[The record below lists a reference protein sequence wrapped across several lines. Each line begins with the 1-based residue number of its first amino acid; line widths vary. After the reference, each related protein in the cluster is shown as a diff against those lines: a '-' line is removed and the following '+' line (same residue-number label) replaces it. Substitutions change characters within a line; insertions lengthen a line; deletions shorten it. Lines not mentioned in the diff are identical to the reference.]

1 MYMINTV
8 KTLAND
14 SKHDT
19 IGRSCRSADGP
30 TLFFKGVSFV
40 DVGIPCTFGIFGIVD
55 LLFSSLIL
63 A

>member
-1 MYMINTV
+1 MISTV

-14 SKHDT
+14 NKHDT
-19 IGRSCRSADGP
+19 MGRSCRSAEGP
-30 TLFFKGVSFV
+30 TLPFKGASFV
-40 DVGIPCTFGIFGIVD
+40 DVGITCAFGIFGIDD